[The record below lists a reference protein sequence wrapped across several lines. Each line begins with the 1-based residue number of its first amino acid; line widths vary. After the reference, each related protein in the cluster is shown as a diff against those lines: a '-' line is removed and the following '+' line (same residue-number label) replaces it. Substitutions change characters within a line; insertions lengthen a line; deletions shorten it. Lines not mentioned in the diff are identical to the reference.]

1 MPHHRSIADGN
12 REETMRPERQ
22 RHALT
27 ELLESVDVRV
37 DGDRPWDIRVRDPR
51 FFDRVLSDGTLGF
64 GESYMDGWWE
74 CEALD
79 QCMERIFR
87 ARLDQQ
93 ARRNRELVLLALKA
107 RLSNRQSRRRAF
119 EVGRRHYDI
128 GNDLYRAMLDP
139 WLQYTC
145 AYWQDGDDLAAAQE
159 RKLEL
164 ICRKLKLE
172 PGMRVLDLGCGWGG
186 FAAYAAR
193 HHGVSVLGV
202 TVAERQVELG
212 RELWRDDDVE
222 LRLSDYREVE
232 GTFDRVVAIG
242 LLEHV
247 GYKNYRTFFRVVH
260 DRLAPDGIALVHTIG
275 GNRTMRHANPW
286 IDRYIFPNGMLPS
299 IAQIGA
305 ATENLLVIED
315 LHNIGPHYDP
325 TLMAWH
331 ARFEA
336 AWPDL
341 RDRYG
346 ERFRRMWRFYLL
358 SCAGGFRAR
367 NTQLWQLVLTRIGRE
382 QPDCRVC

>member
-1 MPHHRSIADGN
+1 
-12 REETMRPERQ
+12 MRTLRQ
-22 RHALT
+22 RHAVT
-27 ELLESVDVRV
+27 ELLESVDIRI
-37 DGDRPWDIRVRDPR
+37 DGDRPWDIRVHDPR
-51 FFDRVLSDGTLGF
+51 FFDRVLAEGALGF
-64 GESYMDGWWE
+64 GESYMDGWWDS
-74 CEALD
+74 EALD
-79 QCMERIFR
+79 QCLERIFR
-87 ARLDQQ
+87 ARLDQM
-93 ARRNRELVLLALKA
+93 ARRNRELMLLALKA
-107 RLSNRQSRRRAF
+107 RLTNRQSRRRAF

-145 AYWQDGDDLAAAQE
+145 AYWGEGDDLAAAQE

-164 ICRKLKLE
+164 ICRKLQLE
-172 PGMRVLDLGCGWGG
+172 PGMKVLDLGCGWGG

-193 HHGVSVLGV
+193 RHGVQVLGV
-202 TVAERQVELG
+202 TVAEQQVKLG
-212 RELWRDDDVE
+212 RELWRDDAVE
-222 LRLSDYREVE
+222 LRLCDYREVD
-232 GTFDRVVAIG
+232 GVFDRVVAIG

-247 GYKNYRTFFRVVH
+247 GYKNYRTFFQVVH
-260 DRLAPDGIALVHTIG
+260 DRLAPDGVALVHTIG
-275 GNRTMRHANPW
+275 GNRSMRHANPW

-299 IAQIGA
+299 ITQVGA

-331 ARFEA
+331 RRFEA
-336 AWPDL
+336 AWPSL

-346 ERFRRMWRFYLL
+346 ERFRRMWNFYLL

-367 NTQLWQLVLTRIGRE
+367 NTQLWQFVLTRLGRP